1 MMRFSGESAMPLPLP
16 LRFELPANSLAR
28 SATLASSLE
37 FGAISS
43 TRRHCTARLPFT
55 PSSMVQKKSAWSRR
69 TLRLST
75 TRVRPPVPGSTAS
88 SGTSGSATADAPSS
102 ARMMWS
108 VASASS

>member
-1 MMRFSGESAMPLPLP
+1 MPLPLP
-16 LRFELPANSLAR
+16 LRFEAAANSFVR
-28 SATLASSLE
+28 SLILPSSLL

-43 TRRHCTARLPFT
+43 TSRQATARLPLM

-75 TRVRPPVPGSTAS
+75 TRVSPPVPGSTAS
-88 SGTSGSATADAPSS
+88 NGTSGSATEAAPSS